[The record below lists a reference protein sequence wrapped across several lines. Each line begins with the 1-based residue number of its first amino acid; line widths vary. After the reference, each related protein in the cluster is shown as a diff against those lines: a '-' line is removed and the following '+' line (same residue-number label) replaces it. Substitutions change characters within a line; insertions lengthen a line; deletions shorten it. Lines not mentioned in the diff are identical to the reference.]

1 MEKNQSFK
9 VGDHY
14 DEKVAALTYQERKD
28 VLEGICYKM
37 TNESYTKQLTQEE
50 QTEKKH
56 ELAEV
61 SILISELLE
70 KKKAILA
77 ELKAEMTTPTEQK
90 SELLK
95 AIKYKSETRT
105 GLLFYIDDQES
116 GTMYIFDD
124 NAVCVEFRP
133 LRQDEKQTRM
143 RTLNIASN
151 E

>member
-1 MEKNQSFK
+1 MEKQSFK

-14 DEKVAALTYQERKD
+14 DEKVAALPIQERKD

-37 TNESYTKQLTQEE
+37 TNESYTKQLSQEE

-56 ELAEV
+56 ELAEI
-61 SILISELLE
+61 SILISELE
-70 KKKAILA
+70 QKKKAILS
-77 ELKAEMTTPTEQK
+77 ELKAEMTEPLETK

-105 GLLFYIDDQES
+105 GVLFYIDDQES

-133 LRQDEKQTRM
+133 LRQEEKQTRM
-143 RTLNIASN
+143 RTLNIAGN